1 MKKFLA
7 CALLLIVIAALAGC
21 FVIPIPAKT
30 ETPSAAILAQTPR
43 PSASAVPAP
52 SDPLASPSTP
62 PSAPVPPPSGYSFAD
77 AKEVFANP
85 DAYKEMEYASPFLL
99 ASEPQAI
106 SDSITVYYAEGYCNG
121 SKSPCYTVL
130 EFSSTSAPDLKAGS
144 SVYIRGIIQG
154 KGTLYDDTGNSVDM
168 LWLSVTEYETDASA
182 AALPA
187 SQQEFRFDDGKYRA
201 VQDTL
206 SIEIIGLTFNDD
218 GLMLS
223 TKTIDTS
230 AQGFTTY
237 YFDIIIHQDGLFAW
251 YPGCNFWI
259 DVGVTGY
266 DNILFPPLDDKKDM
280 TIEFVPFSENGELLY
295 RPLVIDIPLSQ
306 LS

>member
-1 MKKFLA
+1 VQSRPSEPQS
-7 CALLLIVIAALAGC
+7 AL
-21 FVIPIPAKT
+21 
-30 ETPSAAILAQTPR
+30 
-43 PSASAVPAP
+43 PSASV
-52 SDPLASPSTP
+52 L
-62 PSAPVPPPSGYSFAD
+62 PPSGYSFAD

-99 ASEPQAI
+99 ASGPQAL
-106 SDSITVYYAEGYCNG
+106 SDSITVYYAEGYSNG
-121 SKSPCYTVL
+121 SQAPCYTVL
-130 EFSSTSAPDLKAGS
+130 EFSSDSTPELKTGN

-168 LWLSVTEYETDASA
+168 LWLRVKEYETDAGA
-182 AALPA
+182 ATLPA
-187 SQQEFRFDDGKYRA
+187 PQQEFRFDEGKYRA
-201 VQDTL
+201 VQDAL
-206 SIEIIGLTFNDD
+206 SIEVIGLTFSDD

-223 TKTIDTS
+223 TKTIDTA

-251 YPGCNFWI
+251 YHACNFWI
-259 DVGVTGY
+259 DAGVTGY
-266 DNILFPPLDDKKDM
+266 DNIPFPSLDDKKDI

-306 LS
+306 FS